1 MLRATAVEPII
12 PKKLPP
18 SVKQLLIEHN
28 NKGWNKLRLA
38 DKKHWA
44 GPVRTRY
51 SRRQGLFEAIE
62 RKAQMLRSPSD
73 VAARMLL
80 AAEAMDKERGS
91 VSMSNYANSLRKK
104 APGYKERVS
113 KHHHHH
119 HTKKKARV
127 EAEEASEI

>member
-12 PKKLPP
+12 PKQFPT
-18 SVKQLLIEHN
+18 SAVQLLIEHN
-28 NKGWNKLRLA
+28 GKGLNKLRLA
-38 DKKHWA
+38 DKKHWDSN
-44 GPVRTRY
+44 VRTRY
-51 SRRQGLFEAIE
+51 SRRQSVFEAIE

-91 VSMSNYANSLRKK
+91 ISMSAYATSLRKK
-104 APGYKERVS
+104 APGYKERAS
-113 KHHHHH
+113 
-119 HTKKKARV
+119 KKARV